1 MSRRQLEED
10 NADLRKFVDHQQVR
24 LFSPTCP
31 CCNSCFFQIKLWLQD
46 TDSLRE
52 HQQQELS
59 SKLLVAEGALA
70 TMKEELGAQAS
81 RHAEELGAQASRHAE
96 ELQRLEASLETASAA
111 RQDLQYQL
119 DTATERVQQLETE
132 LKVSPPSRCQ
142 QSDPTLTGAAQNL
155 QINKAKVDDASKL
168 LSDMTMKMKMALAC
182 EAEQVRVIA

>member
-1 MSRRQLEED
+1 MLLQAAE
-10 NADLRKFVDHQQVR
+10 LR
-24 LFSPTCP
+24 
-31 CCNSCFFQIKLWLQD
+31 LQD

-81 RHAEELGAQASRHAE
+81 RHAEEL
-96 ELQRLEASLETASAA
+96 QRLEASLETVSAA
-111 RQDLQYQL
+111 RQDLQHQL

-142 QSDPTLTGAAQNL
+142 QSDPTLTGAAQIL
-155 QINKAKVDDASKL
+155 QIHKAKVDDASKL